1 MKKTVIGIWI
11 SLLCVGT
18 GVYVNQQSNAS
29 SPVVSTVAKSTKDS
43 KVNTNES
50 KFKVSKH
57 EETEK
62 TEEVGNATNSETQ
75 KKTDAVSKES
85 SSVKAEAKSSTKTE
99 IKSSV
104 SSESKK
110 QNSKKEG
117 SSKSSSGSDQKTST
131 SNSSNASSKSNNDVV
146 SQPVEKPNESKQE
159 PAVESTPTPEP
170 TRPSYACPGGVNQD
184 VACDV
189 ILDQNHYFATYSS
202 QAEADAAGMYY
213 MNEVMYIGEVEITN
227 YSVQAV
233 YRNDHSIA
241 YYGLNLWSNGSLIQ

>member
-1 MKKTVIGIWI
+1 MKRKLIA
-11 SLLCVGT
+11 LCVSSVLVGS
-18 GVYVNQQSNAS
+18 GIIFNMNQD
-29 SPVVSTVAKSTKDS
+29 VSVPTV
-43 KVNTNES
+43 E
-50 KFKVSKH
+50 KFAEDTSANVSKH
-57 EETEK
+57 KNVGKNEESSEVTQPKKSKSEKLENKGKSTEK
-62 TEEVGNATNSETQ
+62 NESQKSSSKQTSTSKSET
-75 KKTDAVSKES
+75 TA
-85 SSVKAEAKSSTKTE
+85 
-99 IKSSV
+99 SV

>member
-1 MKKTVIGIWI
+1 MKKSVIGICI

-50 KFKVSKH
+50 KSKVSKH
-57 EETEK
+57 EEAENL
-62 TEEVGNATNSETQ
+62 EEVGNATNSEMQ

-85 SSVKAEAKSSTKTE
+85 SSVKAEAKSSTKAE

-104 SSESKK
+104 SSEGKK
-110 QNSKKEG
+110 QASSNQTNTAKKDNSTT
-117 SSKSSSGSDQKTST
+117 SSSSSDTSKEPET
-131 SNSSNASSKSNNDVV
+131 K
-146 SQPVEKPNESKQE
+146 PVEKPSKTVPEHDVE
-159 PAVESTPTPEP
+159 PTPTPEP
-170 TRPSYACPGGVNQD
+170 ARPSYACPGGVNQD
-184 VACDV
+184 VACNV

-202 QAEADAAGMYY
+202 QAEADAAGVYY
-213 MNEVMYIGEVEITN
+213 MNEVMYIGETEITN
-227 YSVQAV
+227 YSVQTV

-241 YYGLNLWSNGSLIQ
+241 YYGLNLWSNGGLIQ

>member
-1 MKKTVIGIWI
+1 MKKSVIGICI

-18 GVYVNQQSNAS
+18 GVYVNQQNNAT

-50 KFKVSKH
+50 KSKVSKH
-57 EETEK
+57 EEAENL
-62 TEEVGNATNSETQ
+62 EEVGNATNSETE
-75 KKTDAVSKES
+75 KKTDAVSK
-85 SSVKAEAKSSTKTE
+85 AETKSP
-99 IKSSV
+99 V
-104 SSESKK
+104 SSEGKK
-110 QNSKKEG
+110 QTSSNQTNTTKKDNSA
-117 SSKSSSGSDQKTST
+117 SNVSGSKESET
-131 SNSSNASSKSNNDVV
+131 K
-146 SQPVEKPNESKQE
+146 PVEKPSAPVQE
-159 PAVESTPTPEP
+159 PVVEPSLVPEP

-184 VACDV
+184 MACDV

-202 QAEADAAGMYY
+202 QAEADSAGVYY
-213 MNEVMYIGEVEITN
+213 MNEVMYIGETEITN

>member
-1 MKKTVIGIWI
+1 MKKSVIGICI

-18 GVYVNQQSNAS
+18 GVYVNQQNNAS

-50 KFKVSKH
+50 KSKVSKH
-57 EETEK
+57 EKTEK
-62 TEEVGNATNSETQ
+62 LEEIGNTTNSETQ

-85 SSVKAEAKSSTKTE
+85 GSVKAEAKSSTKAET
-99 IKSSV
+99 KSFISSEGKKQTSNNPTTTAKKDNSASNV
-104 SSESKK
+104 SSSKEPETK
-110 QNSKKEG
+110 
-117 SSKSSSGSDQKTST
+117 
-131 SNSSNASSKSNNDVV
+131 
-146 SQPVEKPNESKQE
+146 PVEKPSAPVQE
-159 PAVESTPTPEP
+159 PVVEPTPTPEP

-213 MNEVMYIGEVEITN
+213 MNAVMYIGEVEITN

>member
-1 MKKTVIGIWI
+1 MKKSVIGICI
-11 SLLCVGT
+11 SLLCMGT
-18 GVYVNQQSNAS
+18 GVYVNQVNNAS
-29 SPVVSTVAKSTKDS
+29 SPVVSTVTKQTKDS
-43 KVNTNES
+43 NVNTNES
-50 KFKVSKH
+50 KFKASKH

-62 TEEVGNATNSETQ
+62 TEKVGNATNSETQ

-104 SSESKK
+104 SSEGKK
-110 QNSKKEG
+110 QASSNQTNTAKKDNSTT
-117 SSKSSSGSDQKTST
+117 SSSSSDTSKEPET
-131 SNSSNASSKSNNDVV
+131 K
-146 SQPVEKPNESKQE
+146 PVEKPSKPIPEHVVE
-159 PAVESTPTPEP
+159 PTPTPEP
-170 TRPSYACPGGVNQD
+170 ARPSYACPGGVNQD

-202 QAEADAAGMYY
+202 QAEADAAGVYY
-213 MNEVMYIGEVEITN
+213 MNEVMYIGETEITN
-227 YSVQAV
+227 YSVQVV

>member
-1 MKKTVIGIWI
+1 MKKSVIGICI

-18 GVYVNQQSNAS
+18 GVYVNQQNNAS

-43 KVNTNES
+43 KVNTNDS
-50 KFKVSKH
+50 KSKVSKH

-62 TEEVGNATNSETQ
+62 LEEVGNATNSEIE
-75 KKTDAVSKES
+75 KKTKDVSKETN
-85 SSVKAEAKSSTKTE
+85 SVKAEAKSSTKTE
-99 IKSSV
+99 TNSSV
-104 SSESKK
+104 SSEGKKQTSSNQTNTSSTSKK
-110 QNSKKEG
+110 DNSTA
-117 SSKSSSGSDQKTST
+117 SSSSSST
-131 SNSSNASSKSNNDVV
+131 IKESETK
-146 SQPVEKPNESKQE
+146 PVEKPSAPVQGPVVE
-159 PAVESTPTPEP
+159 PTPTPEP

-202 QAEADAAGMYY
+202 QAEADAAGVYY
-213 MNEVMYIGEVEITN
+213 MNEVMYIGETEITN
-227 YSVQAV
+227 YSVQVV

>member
-1 MKKTVIGIWI
+1 MKKSVIGICI
-11 SLLCVGT
+11 SLLCVGS
-18 GVYVNQQSNAS
+18 GIYANQQNNAS

-50 KFKVSKH
+50 KSKVSKH

-104 SSESKK
+104 SSEGKK
-110 QNSKKEG
+110 QASSNQTNTAKKDNSTTT
-117 SSKSSSGSDQKTST
+117 SSSTGTSKESET
-131 SNSSNASSKSNNDVV
+131 K
-146 SQPVEKPNESKQE
+146 PVEKPSKPVPEHVVE
-159 PAVESTPTPEP
+159 PTPTPEP
-170 TRPSYACPGGVNQD
+170 VKPSYACPGGVNQD
-184 VACDV
+184 LACDV
-189 ILDQNHYFATYSS
+189 IMDQNHYFATYSS
-202 QAEADAAGMYY
+202 QAEADAEGVYY
-213 MNEVMYIGEVEITN
+213 LNEVMYIGETEITN

>member
-1 MKKTVIGIWI
+1 MKKSVIGICI

-29 SPVVSTVAKSTKDS
+29 SPAVSTVAKSTKDS

-50 KFKVSKH
+50 KSKVSKH

-99 IKSSV
+99 IKTSV
-104 SSESKK
+104 SSEGKK
-110 QNSKKEG
+110 QTSSNQTNTAKKDNSTT
-117 SSKSSSGSDQKTST
+117 SSSSSDTS
-131 SNSSNASSKSNNDVV
+131 KEPEIK
-146 SQPVEKPNESKQE
+146 PVEKPSTPVVE
-159 PAVESTPTPEP
+159 PAPTPES
-170 TRPSYACPGGVNQD
+170 TRPSYACPSGVNQD

-202 QAEADAAGMYY
+202 QAEADAAGVYY
-213 MNEVMYIGEVEITN
+213 MNEVMYIGETEITN
-227 YSVQAV
+227 YSVQVV

-241 YYGLNLWSNGSLIQ
+241 YYGLNLWSNESLIQ

>member
-1 MKKTVIGIWI
+1 MKKSVIGICI
-11 SLLCVGT
+11 SLLCVGS
-18 GVYVNQQSNAS
+18 GVYANQQTNAT

-50 KFKVSKH
+50 KSKVSKH
-57 EETEK
+57 EEAENL
-62 TEEVGNATNSETQ
+62 EEVGNATNSEMQ

-85 SSVKAEAKSSTKTE
+85 GSVKTETKSSTEVETKT
-99 IKSSV
+99 SV
-104 SSESKK
+104 SSEGKK
-110 QNSKKEG
+110 QTSSNQTNTAKKDNSTT
-117 SSKSSSGSDQKTST
+117 SSSSSDTS
-131 SNSSNASSKSNNDVV
+131 KEPEIK
-146 SQPVEKPNESKQE
+146 PVEKPSAPVQE
-159 PAVESTPTPEP
+159 PATTPEP

-202 QAEADAAGMYY
+202 QAEADAAGVYY
-213 MNEVMYIGEVEITN
+213 VNEVMYIGETEITN

-241 YYGLNLWSNGSLIQ
+241 YYGLNLWSNGGLIQ

>member
-1 MKKTVIGIWI
+1 MKKSVIGICI

-18 GVYVNQQSNAS
+18 GVYVNQQNNAT

-50 KFKVSKH
+50 KSKVSKH
-57 EETEK
+57 EEAENL
-62 TEEVGNATNSETQ
+62 EEVGNATNSETE

-85 SSVKAEAKSSTKTE
+85 SSVKAETKSSTKAET
-99 IKSSV
+99 KSPV
-104 SSESKK
+104 SSEGKK
-110 QNSKKEG
+110 QTSSNQTNTTKKDNSA
-117 SSKSSSGSDQKTST
+117 SNVSGSKESET
-131 SNSSNASSKSNNDVV
+131 K
-146 SQPVEKPNESKQE
+146 PVEKPSAPVQE
-159 PAVESTPTPEP
+159 PVVEPSLVPEP

-184 VACDV
+184 MACDV

-202 QAEADAAGMYY
+202 QAEADAAGVYY
-213 MNEVMYIGEVEITN
+213 MNEVMYIGETEITN
-227 YSVQAV
+227 YSVQDV

>member
-1 MKKTVIGIWI
+1 MKKSVIGICI

-18 GVYVNQQSNAS
+18 GVYVNQQNNAS
-29 SPVVSTVAKSTKDS
+29 SPVVSTVTKSTKKS
-43 KVNTNES
+43 KVSTNES
-50 KFKVSKH
+50 KSKVSKH

-62 TEEVGNATNSETQ
+62 TEEVGNTTNSETE

-85 SSVKAEAKSSTKTE
+85 SSVKAETKSSTKAET
-99 IKSSV
+99 KSPV
-104 SSESKK
+104 SSEGKK
-110 QNSKKEG
+110 QTSSNQTNTTKKDNSA
-117 SSKSSSGSDQKTST
+117 SNVSGSKESET
-131 SNSSNASSKSNNDVV
+131 K
-146 SQPVEKPNESKQE
+146 PVEKPSAPVQE
-159 PAVESTPTPEP
+159 PVVEPSLVPEP

-202 QAEADAAGMYY
+202 QAEADAAGVYY
-213 MNEVMYIGEVEITN
+213 MNEVMYIGETEITN
-227 YSVQAV
+227 YSVQVV

>member
-1 MKKTVIGIWI
+1 MKKSVIGICI

-18 GVYVNQQSNAS
+18 GVYVNQQNNAT

-50 KFKVSKH
+50 KSKVSKH
-57 EETEK
+57 EEAENL
-62 TEEVGNATNSETQ
+62 EEVGNATNSEMQ

-85 SSVKAEAKSSTKTE
+85 SSVKTEAKSSAKAE

-104 SSESKK
+104 SSEGKK
-110 QNSKKEG
+110 QASSNQTNTAKKDNSTT
-117 SSKSSSGSDQKTST
+117 SSSSSDTSKEPET
-131 SNSSNASSKSNNDVV
+131 K
-146 SQPVEKPNESKQE
+146 PIEKPSAPVQGPVVE
-159 PAVESTPTPEP
+159 PTPTPEP

-202 QAEADAAGMYY
+202 QAEADAAGVYY
-213 MNEVMYIGEVEITN
+213 MNEVMYIGETEITN

>member
-1 MKKTVIGIWI
+1 MKKSVIRICI

-18 GVYVNQQSNAS
+18 GVYVNQQSNAT

-50 KFKVSKH
+50 KSKVSKH
-57 EETEK
+57 EEAENL
-62 TEEVGNATNSETQ
+62 EEVGNATNSEMQ

-104 SSESKK
+104 SSEGKK
-110 QNSKKEG
+110 QTSSNQTKTSGTTKKDNSTV
-117 SSKSSSGSDQKTST
+117 SSSSTGTSKEPET
-131 SNSSNASSKSNNDVV
+131 K
-146 SQPVEKPNESKQE
+146 PVEKPSKPVPEHVVEPTPTLE
-159 PAVESTPTPEP
+159 PA
-170 TRPSYACPGGVNQD
+170 RPSYACPGGVNQD
-184 VACDV
+184 LACDV

-202 QAEADAAGMYY
+202 QAEADAAGVYY
-213 MNEVMYIGEVEITN
+213 MNEVMYIGETEITN